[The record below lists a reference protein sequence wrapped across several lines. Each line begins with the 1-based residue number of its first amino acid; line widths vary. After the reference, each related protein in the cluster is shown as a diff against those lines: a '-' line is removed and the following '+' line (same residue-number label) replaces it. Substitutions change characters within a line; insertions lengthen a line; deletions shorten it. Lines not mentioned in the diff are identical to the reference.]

1 MKTPPVDPLDDYLTA
16 EEWEARRNGAKAK
29 TKKRNGSEPRP
40 FAPIQGEDADEIVL
54 VNAADIEPEPVNWI
68 WKNGL
73 QLGVLNLI
81 AGRPSGGK
89 STIALSWS
97 ATVTRGGKWPD
108 GQTCDPGRAVYWS
121 GEDGI
126 ADTLLPRFIAAGGNR
141 DNMSFVEGVRAGER
155 KRPFDPAADMPKLA
169 KAIEKLG
176 KVRMI
181 TLDPIA
187 VMVTR
192 DSHNNVETRIGLQ
205 PFADLCASRCACG
218 LGVHHFTKNTSG
230 GDPIDRI
237 SGSLAFGALPRCA
250 WIAAKDL
257 NVGKDARR
265 VLIRAKMSNGPD
277 WGGFDYKLDLREI
290 ERRPDLVAQRV
301 LWGDAIE
308 GTAKELLAQLESPP
322 EAGHAAEAFL
332 REMLKDGPQMAA
344 EIIAKGEPQG
354 LSEWT
359 LRRALK
365 NSAGRKKR
373 SASKALGSGNSQNE
387 RAKCPRART
396 RLLTLLSSFSLLPLV
411 ANRKTACCFQRI
423 ARKQSGHV

>member
-1 MKTPPVDPLDDYLTA
+1 MKTPPPIDLDDYLTP

-54 VNAADIEPEPVNWI
+54 VNAADIEPEPVNWL

-73 QLGVLNLI
+73 QCGVLNLI
-81 AGRPSGGK
+81 AGRPTGGK
-89 STIALSWS
+89 STIALSWC

-108 GQTCDPGRAVYWS
+108 GQTCNPGRAVYWS
-121 GEDGI
+121 GEDGT
-126 ADTLLPRFIAAGGNR
+126 ADTLLPRFIAAGGVR
-141 DNMSFVEGVRAGER
+141 DKMSFVEGVRVGER
-155 KRPFDPAADMPKLA
+155 KRPFNPAADLPKLA
-169 KAIEKLG
+169 KALEKIDN
-176 KVRMI
+176 VRMI

-205 PFADLCASRCACG
+205 PFADLCASRGAAG
-218 LGVHHFTKNTSG
+218 LGVHHFTKNTTG

-250 WIAAKDL
+250 WVAAKDL
-257 NVGKDARR
+257 NVGENARR

-277 WGGFDYKLDLREI
+277 WGGFEYQLDRRELD
-290 ERRPDLVAQRV
+290 RWPGLTAQSV

-322 EAGHAAEAFL
+322 GAGHAAEAFL
-332 REMLKDGPQMAA
+332 REMLNHGPQMAA

-354 LSEWT
+354 FSEWT

-365 NSAGRKKR
+365 KLGG
-373 SASKALGSGNSQNE
+373 SKEKVGFKGPWIWE
-387 RAKCPRART
+387 
-396 RLLTLLSSFSLLPLV
+396 LP
-411 ANRKTACCFQRI
+411 K
-423 ARKQSGHV
+423 

>member
-1 MKTPPVDPLDDYLTA
+1 MAFSTSSP
-16 EEWEARRNGAKAK
+16 
-29 TKKRNGSEPRP
+29 
-40 FAPIQGEDADEIVL
+40 
-54 VNAADIEPEPVNWI
+54 AA
-68 WKNGL
+68 
-73 QLGVLNLI
+73 
-81 AGRPSGGK
+81 PSGGK

-126 ADTLLPRFIAAGGNR
+126 AGTLLPRFIAAGGNR

-176 KVRMI
+176 KVRRI

-192 DSHNNVETRIGLQ
+192 DSHNNVETRIGLE

-322 EAGHAAEAFL
+322 EACHAAEAFL

-387 RAKCPRART
+387 RAKCPRARARAYSLCSLRSLCSLWWQT
-396 RLLTLLSSFSLLPLV
+396 ERQPAVSRELL
-411 ANRKTACCFQRI
+411 
-423 ARKQSGHV
+423 RKQSGHVSVSGKPLSSRASLGGQKLSAAMGRTLEKSSFWQRNCRIFAVRRRVHGVALAELLAFSRTERACYPRV